1 MLEVLT
7 SWRQRRGDAWM
18 PHWELS
24 RRLKWSDKDIEEVRN
39 ALRGQRRIE
48 YDVGSTPGGG
58 PVAQRYR
65 LLAPSGGGRLPQS
78 PHQNVATGSERGTV
92 ADETAESPH
101 DPMRELA
108 GA

>member
-1 MLEVLT
+1 
-7 SWRQRRGDAWM
+7 M

-48 YDVGSTPGGG
+48 HDVGSTAGGG

-65 LLAPSGGGRLPQS
+65 LLGPNGVGQLPQL
-78 PHQNVATGSERGTV
+78 PHKNVATGGAGETV
-92 ADETAESPH
+92 TDQTARSPH
-101 DPMRELA
+101 EPMRGLA